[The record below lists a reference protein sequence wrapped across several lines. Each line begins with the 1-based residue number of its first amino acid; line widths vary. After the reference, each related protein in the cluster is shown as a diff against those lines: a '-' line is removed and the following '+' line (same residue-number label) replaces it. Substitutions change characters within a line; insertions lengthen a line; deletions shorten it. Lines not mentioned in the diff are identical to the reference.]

1 MKLVVVLITLL
12 SFLYLV
18 SGQNCADDCRIVC
31 GNDLPS
37 SVLTG
42 PSTTLKRGKQG
53 PKGQKGEV
61 GLPGETGLPGEDG
74 VDNSE
79 LVSKIEEKFGSL
91 EYLVYK
97 VIQKLAHKGL
107 STEIAKECGLGVQN
121 RALVAD
127 SQLTDGSHH
136 GNRED
141 HSARQGRLFGT
152 TGAGAWVGGYSKRAS
167 GVIYDDN
174 WIQVDFLRNV
184 FVEGVVTQ
192 GREQYGQRVTSYH
205 LQYKKNGQDQFKT
218 IKDEN
223 NQPKIFEGNNDGSTP
238 VIHKFKKEIHA
249 RVFRIQVVTW
259 NSYPSMRFEF
269 IKC

>member
-79 LVSKIEEKFGSL
+79 LVSNMEKRMDFF
-91 EYLVYK
+91 EKLVY
-97 VIQKLAHKGL
+97 KGL

-121 RALVAD
+121 RAIVAD

-136 GNRED
+136 YNRED

-152 TGAGAWVGGYSKRAS
+152 TGAAAWVGGYSKRAS

-174 WIQVDFLRNV
+174 WIQADFLRNV

-192 GREQYGQRVTSYH
+192 GRENTDQRVTSYH
-205 LQYKKNGQDQFKT
+205 LQYKENGQDQFKT
-218 IKDEN
+218 IEDEN